1 MHIKVGFKGIG
12 SQTYTLILYK
22 SLKVAGHFAA
32 NFMKIDEEI
41 RKLRKLYGFKH
52 FGGLSPKRG
61 CECMTS
67 LPHNHKITNISH
79 FRANITE

>member
-1 MHIKVGFKGIG
+1 M
-12 SQTYTLILYK
+12 ILYK

-32 NFMKIDEEI
+32 NFMKNDKEI
-41 RKLRKLYGFKH
+41 RKLYGFKQ